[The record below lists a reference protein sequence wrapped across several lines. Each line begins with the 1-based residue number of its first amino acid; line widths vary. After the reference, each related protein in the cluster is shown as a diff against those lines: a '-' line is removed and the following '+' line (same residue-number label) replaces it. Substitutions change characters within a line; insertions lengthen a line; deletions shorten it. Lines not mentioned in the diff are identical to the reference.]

1 MWSIATAT
9 VSFPEVGLWLGIGLW
24 TLLLGSVWGI
34 ALAALRGNSTQP
46 QIRSSTKRQ
55 TTEYQKAA

>member
-9 VSFPEVGLWLGIGLW
+9 VSFAEVGFWLGIGLW

-34 ALAALRGNSTQP
+34 ALTALRGNSTQP
-46 QIRSSTKRQ
+46 QTLD
-55 TTEYQKAA
+55 EAPNH